1 MMRGSLTPLSRAKV
15 TKSSSPMLVASA
27 FMLMTH
33 QPRLTAMI
41 DRAGSVD
48 W

>member
-1 MMRGSLTPLSRAKV
+1 MMRGSLTPFSRAKV
-15 TKSSSPMLVASA
+15 TKSSSATLVDSA

-33 QPRLTAMI
+33 QPRLTAMM
-41 DRAGSVD
+41 DSAGSVD